1 VAILEDEVATLK
13 RFYRESNGM
22 IRLQPANAE
31 MKPLFVSRV
40 ELRGVV
46 RSVIRRFR

>member
-1 VAILEDEVATLK
+1 
-13 RFYRESNGM
+13 M